1 MSVISPGS
9 VDLSGFIDMHVHSA
23 PDVRPRSLDDVEVA
37 RGAVAAGLAGVLIKS
52 HVTITADRAAI
63 AERVVP
69 GVRVFGGVALNHAV
83 GGLNPAAVEA
93 AIKLGAR
100 EVWLPTF
107 SARGAAGA
115 PGGISVVDAD
125 GRLVPTALEVLKLV
139 ADAGVILGTGHLS
152 VPEIVLV
159 VRQARQLG
167 IRKVLVTH
175 PEASLVA
182 MPVDV
187 QRELA
192 DEGAWFERCYVGT
205 LGAASALTVADIARQ
220 IRAVG
225 PASTVI
231 STDLGQEGNPLPW
244 DGFRAYAAGL
254 LANGISPDEVRLM
267 AAENPAR
274 LLDLK

>member
-9 VDLSGFIDMHVHSA
+9 VDLSGFIDVHVHSA

-37 RGAVAAGLAGVLIKS
+37 RGAAAAGMAGVLIKS

-69 GVRVFGGVALNHAV
+69 GVRVFGGVVLNHAV

-93 AIKLGAR
+93 AIELGAR

-115 PGGISVVDAD
+115 PGGISVVGAD
-125 GRLVPTALEVLKLV
+125 GGLVPAVLEVLKLV
-139 ADAGVILGTGHLS
+139 ADADVILGTGHLS
-152 VPEIVLV
+152 VPEIALV
-159 VRQARQLG
+159 VREARRLG
-167 IRKVLVTH
+167 VRKVLVTH

-182 MPVDV
+182 MPVNV

-192 DEGAWFERCYVGT
+192 GEGAWFERCYVGT
-205 LGAASALTVADIARQ
+205 LGPSAALTVADIARQ

-231 STDLGQEGNPLPW
+231 STDLGQAGNPLPW
-244 DGFRAYAAGL
+244 DGFRAYAASLLVSGL
-254 LANGISPDEVRLM
+254 TPDEVRVM

-274 LLDLK
+274 LLGL